1 MEYDTI
7 ICFEIHVELKTKTK
21 LFCACA
27 TEYGAPPNAQVCPVC
42 TGQPGSLP
50 VLSKKAVELC
60 VTAGKALHCTI
71 NATSR
76 FARKNYFYPD
86 LPKGYQIS
94 QYERPL
100 CENGYL
106 EITADNG
113 QPYAVGIRRIH
124 LEEDAGKL
132 VHSAN
137 SFERSDY
144 SLVDYNRSGI
154 PLIEIVA
161 DHTRNPLH
169 STREAQAYLETL
181 RQVLTYTEV
190 SDCIIEKGQFRC
202 DVNISLRPTRSHSYG
217 NRTEI
222 KNVASFKSVV
232 DALDYE
238 IKRQSEI
245 LQSGGQ
251 ISQETRLFDEEKR
264 ITVPMRTKEDA
275 PDYRYFPDPDLVD
288 IEINH
293 AFIEE
298 IESSMPELPEQTV
311 NRLID
316 KFAVSPNDALIL
328 ARDKNIA
335 NFFADCADHC
345 KDRKRLS
352 QWIIKE
358 LFKLLN
364 QASIPMHE
372 CSLSPRGFSDLVNR
386 IAQGEISD
394 KMGRAVLEE
403 MFETGGSPESIIVK
417 GGLKL
422 IDDTAVLERIVD
434 EVFTENPQA
443 VSQIAQGMT
452 KPVGFLI
459 GQVMKKTDGRAHPKT
474 VRELIQ
480 KSLESRFAG

>member
-1 MEYDTI
+1 VEYHTI

-27 TEYGAPPNAQVCPVC
+27 TEYGAPPNVQVCPVC

-60 VTAGKALHCTI
+60 IMAGKALHCTI
-71 NATSR
+71 NPASR

-113 QPYAVGIRRIH
+113 HPYAVGISRIH

-137 SFERSDY
+137 SFGQSDY

-161 DHTRNPLH
+161 DHTRNPLR

-181 RQVLTYTEV
+181 RQVLTYIEV

-202 DVNISLRPTRSHSYG
+202 DVNISLRPTGSRSYG
-217 NRTEI
+217 NRAEI
-222 KNVASFKSVV
+222 KNLASFKSVV

-245 LQSGGQ
+245 LESGGQ
-251 ISQETRLFDEEKR
+251 VSQETRLFDEKER
-264 ITVPMRTKEDA
+264 ATVPMRTKEDA

-288 IEINH
+288 LEIDR
-293 AFIEE
+293 AFVEE
-298 IESSMPELPEQTV
+298 IERSMPALPGETV
-311 NRLID
+311 NRLTNEFGI
-316 KFAVSPNDALIL
+316 PRNTTLIL

-335 NFFADCADHC
+335 NFFVACAERC
-345 KDRKRLS
+345 EDRKKLCH
-352 QWIIKE
+352 WIIKE
-358 LFKLLN
+358 LFMLLN
-364 QASIPMHE
+364 RASISIQA
-372 CSLSPRGFSDLVNR
+372 CSISPRGFAELINKISR
-386 IAQGEISD
+386 GEISD

-403 MFETGGSPESIIVK
+403 MFEAGGTPERIITER
-417 GGLKL
+417 GLKL
-422 IDDTAVLERIVD
+422 VDDTAVLQRIVD

-443 VSQIAQGMT
+443 VSQIEEGMT

-459 GQVMKKTDGRAHPKT
+459 GQVLKKTDGRAHPKI
-474 VRELIQ
+474 VRDLIR
-480 KSLESRFAG
+480 KSLGSRPAG

>member
-27 TEYGAPPNAQVCPVC
+27 TEYGAAPNAQVCPVC

-50 VLSKKAVELC
+50 VLNRKAAELC
-60 VTAGKALHCTI
+60 VMAGKALHCTI
-71 NATSR
+71 NTTSR

-94 QYERPL
+94 QYERPV
-100 CENGYL
+100 CEDGYL

-113 QPYAVGIRRIH
+113 HPYPVGIRRIH

-137 SFERSDY
+137 SFGQSDY

-161 DHTRNPLH
+161 DHTRNPLR

-181 RQVLTYTEV
+181 RQALQYINV

-202 DVNISLRPTRSHSYG
+202 DVNISLRPRASHKYG

-222 KNVASFKSVV
+222 KNLASFKSVA
-232 DALDYE
+232 DALSYE

-251 ISQETRLFDEEKR
+251 ISQETRLFDEKKR
-264 ITVPMRTKEDA
+264 VTLPMRSKEDA

-288 IEINH
+288 IEIDRT
-293 AFIEE
+293 FVEE
-298 IESSMPELPEQTV
+298 IESSMPELPGETV
-311 NRLID
+311 NRLTNEFGIPRN
-316 KFAVSPNDALIL
+316 AALVL
-328 ARDKNIA
+328 ARDKNVA
-335 NFFADCADHC
+335 HFFVACAEHC
-345 KDRKRLS
+345 EDS
-352 QWIIKE
+352 QKLCRWITKE
-358 LFKLLN
+358 LFMLLN
-364 QASIPMHE
+364 RASNTIQA
-372 CSLSPRGFSDLVNR
+372 CSVSPRGFSELINKISR
-386 IAQGEISD
+386 GEITD
-394 KMGRAVLEE
+394 RTGRAVLEE
-403 MFETGGSPESIIVK
+403 MFETGASPESIIVK
-417 GGLKL
+417 RGLNL
-422 IDDTAVLERIVD
+422 IEDTAVLQSIVD
-434 EVFTENPQA
+434 EVLTENPQA
-443 VSQIAQGMT
+443 ISQIAQGMT
-452 KPVGFLI
+452 KPVAFLM
-459 GQVMKKTDGRAHPKT
+459 GQVMKETDGRASPMA
-474 VRELIQ
+474 VRDLIRER
-480 KSLESRFAG
+480 LGLRPAG

>member
-21 LFCACA
+21 LFCGCA
-27 TEYGAPPNAQVCPVC
+27 TEYGAPPNVQVCPVC

-50 VLSKKAVELC
+50 VLNKKAVELC
-60 VTAGKALHCTI
+60 VMAGKAVHCTI
-71 NATSR
+71 NPASR

-106 EITADNG
+106 EITVDNG
-113 QPYAVGIRRIH
+113 HPYAVGIRRIH

-137 SFERSDY
+137 SFGQSDY

-161 DHTRNPLH
+161 DHTRNPLR

-202 DVNISLRPTRSHSYG
+202 DVNISLRPAGSPSYG
-217 NRTEI
+217 NRAEI
-222 KNVASFKSVV
+222 KNLASFKSVV

-251 ISQETRLFDEEKR
+251 VSQETRLFDEKER
-264 ITVPMRTKEDA
+264 VTVPMRTKEDA

-288 IEINH
+288 VEIDQ
-293 AFIEE
+293 AFVEE
-298 IESSMPELPEQTV
+298 IERSMPALPEETV
-311 NRLID
+311 NRLINE
-316 KFAVSPNDALIL
+316 FGIPRNNALIL
-328 ARDKNIA
+328 ARDKNVA
-335 NFFADCADHC
+335 NFFIASAEHC
-345 KDRKRLS
+345 EDKKKLCH
-352 QWIIKE
+352 WIIKE
-358 LFKLLN
+358 LFMLLKR
-364 QASIPMHE
+364 APVSIE
-372 CSLSPRGFSDLVNR
+372 ACSVSPRGFAELINKISR
-386 IAQGEISD
+386 GEISD
-394 KMGRAVLEE
+394 KMGRVVLEE
-403 MFETGGSPESIIVK
+403 MFETGGTPERIIAER
-417 GGLKL
+417 GLKL
-422 IDDTAVLERIVD
+422 VDDTAVLQGIVD
-434 EVFTENPQA
+434 EVFRENPQA
-443 VSQIAQGMT
+443 VSRIEEGMT

-459 GQVMKKTDGRAHPKT
+459 GQVMKKTDGRAPPKI
-474 VRELIQ
+474 VRDLIR
-480 KSLESRFAG
+480 KRLGSRPEG

>member
-1 MEYDTI
+1 VEHDTI
-7 ICFEIHVELKTKTK
+7 VCFEIHVELKTQTK
-21 LFCACA
+21 LFCVCS
-27 TEYGAPPNAQVCPVC
+27 TEYGAPPNTQVCPVC
-42 TGQPGSLP
+42 TGQPGALP
-50 VLSKKAVELC
+50 VLNKKAVELGIR
-60 VTAGKALHCTI
+60 AGKALHCTI
-71 NATSR
+71 NATSH

-106 EITADNG
+106 EITGDDG

-132 VHSAN
+132 VHSAD
-137 SFERSDY
+137 SFEKSDY

-154 PLIEIVA
+154 PLLEIVA
-161 DHTRNPLH
+161 DHTRNPLR
-169 STREAQAYLETL
+169 STREAQTYLETL
-181 RQVLTYTEV
+181 RQTLQYIDV
-190 SDCIIEKGQFRC
+190 SDCIIEKGQLRC
-202 DVNISLRPTRSHSYG
+202 DVNISLCPTRSHNYG

-238 IKRQSEI
+238 IKRQFEL

-251 ISQETRLFDEEKR
+251 VSQETRLFDEKNR
-264 ITVPMRTKEDA
+264 ITVPVRTKEDA
-275 PDYRYFPDPDLVD
+275 PDYRYFPDPDLVE
-288 IEINH
+288 IEIDRVFAENVKN
-293 AFIEE
+293 
-298 IESSMPELPEQTV
+298 STPELPEQKV

-316 KFAVSPNDALIL
+316 KFGVSPNDALIL

-345 KDRKRLS
+345 KDRKKLS

-372 CSLSPRGFSDLVNR
+372 CSVGPRDFSDLINR

-394 KMGRAVLEE
+394 TMGRAVLEE
-403 MFETGGSPESIIVK
+403 MFETGGTPESIITER
-417 GGLKL
+417 GLKL
-422 IDDTAVLERIVD
+422 IDDNAVLERIVD
-434 EVFTENPQA
+434 QVFTENPQA
-443 VSQIAQGMT
+443 VSQIARGMT
-452 KPVGFLI
+452 KPVSFLI
-459 GQVMKKTDGRAHPKT
+459 GQVMKKTDGRADPKK
-474 VRELIQ
+474 VRDLIQ
-480 KSLESRFAG
+480 KNLG

>member
-1 MEYDTI
+1 VEYDTI

-27 TEYGAPPNAQVCPVC
+27 TEYGAPPNVQVCPVC

-50 VLSKKAVELC
+50 VLNKKAVELC
-60 VTAGKALHCTI
+60 VMAGKALHCSI
-71 NATSR
+71 NPASR

-113 QPYAVGIRRIH
+113 HPYAVGIRRIH

-132 VHSAN
+132 VHSAS
-137 SFERSDY
+137 SFGQSDY

-161 DHTRNPLH
+161 DHTRNPLR

-202 DVNISLRPTRSHSYG
+202 DVNISLRPTGSHSYG
-217 NRTEI
+217 NRAEI
-222 KNVASFKSVV
+222 KNLSSFKSVV

-238 IKRQSEI
+238 IKRQVEL
-245 LQSGGQ
+245 LQSAGQ
-251 ISQETRLFDEEKR
+251 VSQETRLFDEKER
-264 ITVPMRTKEDA
+264 VTVAMRTKEDA

-288 IEINH
+288 IEIDRT
-293 AFIEE
+293 FIED
-298 IESSMPELPEQTV
+298 IEGRMPALPEETV
-311 NRLID
+311 DRLTNEFGIRR
-316 KFAVSPNDALIL
+316 NTALIL

-335 NFFADCADHC
+335 NFFVACAEHC
-345 KDRKRLS
+345 EDRQKLCR
-352 QWIIKE
+352 WIIKE
-358 LFKLLN
+358 LFMLLN
-364 QASIPMHE
+364 RASISIQA
-372 CSLSPRGFSDLVNR
+372 CSVSPRDFAELINKISR
-386 IAQGEISD
+386 GEISD

-403 MFETGGSPESIIVK
+403 MFETGGTPERIIAEK
-417 GGLKL
+417 DLKL
-422 IDDTAVLERIVD
+422 VDDTAVLQRIVD

-443 VSQIAQGMT
+443 VSQIARGMT
-452 KPVGFLI
+452 KPVDFLI
-459 GQVMKKTDGRAHPKT
+459 GQVMKKTDGRAPPRT
-474 VRELIQ
+474 VRDLIR
-480 KSLESRFAG
+480 KRLGSGLRG

>member
-1 MEYDTI
+1 VEYDTI
-7 ICFEIHVELKTKTK
+7 ICFEIHAELKTKTK

-27 TEYGAPPNAQVCPVC
+27 TEYGAPPNVQVCPVC

-50 VLSKKAVELC
+50 VLNKKAVELC
-60 VTAGKALHCTI
+60 VMAGKALHCTI
-71 NATSR
+71 NPASR

-113 QPYAVGIRRIH
+113 HPYAVGIRRIH

-137 SFERSDY
+137 SFGQSDY

-161 DHTRNPLH
+161 DHTRNPLR
-169 STREAQAYLETL
+169 STQEAQAYLETL

-202 DVNISLRPTRSHSYG
+202 DVNVSLRPKGSHSYG
-217 NRTEI
+217 NRAEI
-222 KNVASFKSVV
+222 KNLSSFKSVV
-232 DALDYE
+232 DALGYE
-238 IKRQSEI
+238 IKRQVEI

-251 ISQETRLFDEEKR
+251 VSQETRLFDEKER
-264 ITVPMRTKEDA
+264 VTVPMRTKEDA

-288 IEINH
+288 VEIDR
-293 AFIEE
+293 AFVEA
-298 IESSMPELPEQTV
+298 IESSMPALPEETV
-311 NRLID
+311 SRLID
-316 KFAVSPNDALIL
+316 EFGVPRNAALIL
-328 ARDKNIA
+328 ARDKNVA
-335 NFFADCADHC
+335 NFFVASAEHC
-345 KDRKRLS
+345 EDS
-352 QWIIKE
+352 QKLWRWITKE
-358 LFKLLN
+358 LFMLLKKSVISI
-364 QASIPMHE
+364 QA
-372 CSLSPRGFSDLVNR
+372 CSVSPKGFAELINKVSR
-386 IAQGEISD
+386 GEISD
-394 KMGRAVLEE
+394 KMGRAILEE
-403 MFETGGSPESIIVK
+403 MFETGATSERIIAER
-417 GGLKL
+417 GLKL
-422 IDDTAVLERIVD
+422 VDDSAALRRVVD
-434 EVFTENPQA
+434 EVFTENPQG

-459 GQVMKKTDGRAHPKT
+459 GQVMKKTDGRAHPKI
-474 VRELIQ
+474 VRDLIR
-480 KSLESRFAG
+480 KRLGSSPEG

>member
-1 MEYDTI
+1 VEYDTI

-21 LFCACA
+21 LFCACT
-27 TEYGAPPNAQVCPVC
+27 TECGAPPNAQVCPVC

-50 VLSKKAVELC
+50 VLNRKAVELS
-60 VTAGKALHCTI
+60 VMAGKALHCTI
-71 NATSR
+71 NPASR

-113 QPYAVGIRRIH
+113 HPYAVGIRRIH

-137 SFERSDY
+137 SFGQSDY

-161 DHTRNPLH
+161 DHTRNPLR
-169 STREAQAYLETL
+169 STQEAQAYLETL

-202 DVNISLRPTRSHSYG
+202 DVNVSLRPKGSHSYG
-217 NRTEI
+217 NRAEI
-222 KNVASFKSVV
+222 KNLSSFKSVV
-232 DALDYE
+232 DALGYE
-238 IKRQSEI
+238 IKRQVEI

-251 ISQETRLFDEEKR
+251 VSQETRLFDEKER
-264 ITVPMRTKEDA
+264 VTVPMRTKEDA

-288 IEINH
+288 VEIDR
-293 AFIEE
+293 AFVEA
-298 IESSMPELPEQTV
+298 IESSMPALPEETV
-311 NRLID
+311 SRLID
-316 KFAVSPNDALIL
+316 EFGVPRNAALIL
-328 ARDKNIA
+328 ARDKNVA
-335 NFFADCADHC
+335 NFFVASAEHC
-345 KDRKRLS
+345 EDS
-352 QWIIKE
+352 QKLWRWITKE
-358 LFKLLN
+358 LFMLLKKAVISI
-364 QASIPMHE
+364 QA
-372 CSLSPRGFSDLVNR
+372 CSVSPKGFAELINKVSR
-386 IAQGEISD
+386 GEISD
-394 KMGRAVLEE
+394 KMGRAILEE
-403 MFETGGSPESIIVK
+403 MFETGATSERIIAER
-417 GGLKL
+417 GLKL
-422 IDDTAVLERIVD
+422 VDDSAALRRVVD

-459 GQVMKKTDGRAHPKT
+459 GQVMKKTDGRAHPKI
-474 VRELIQ
+474 VRDLIR
-480 KSLESRFAG
+480 KRLGSSPEG

>member
-1 MEYDTI
+1 VEHDTI
-7 ICFEIHVELKTKTK
+7 ICFEIHVELKTQTK
-21 LFCACA
+21 LFCACS
-27 TEYGAPPNAQVCPVC
+27 TEYGAPPNTQVCPVC
-42 TGQPGSLP
+42 TGQPGALP
-50 VLSKKAVELC
+50 VLNKKAVELGIR
-60 VTAGKALHCTI
+60 AGNALHCTI

-100 CENGYL
+100 CENGYM
-106 EITADNG
+106 EITGDDG

-132 VHSAN
+132 VHSAD
-137 SFERSDY
+137 SFEKSDY

-154 PLIEIVA
+154 PLLEIVA
-161 DHTRNPLH
+161 DHTRNPLR

-181 RQVLTYTEV
+181 RQTLQYIDV
-190 SDCIIEKGQFRC
+190 SDCIIEKGQLRC
-202 DVNISLRPTRSHSYG
+202 DVNISLCPARSHHYG

-222 KNVASFKSVV
+222 KNVASFKSIV

-245 LQSGGQ
+245 LQSGGRV
-251 ISQETRLFDEEKR
+251 SQETRLFDEKKR
-264 ITVPMRTKEDA
+264 VTMPMRTKEDA
-275 PDYRYFPDPDLVD
+275 PDYRYFPDPDLVE
-288 IEINH
+288 IEIDS
-293 AFIEE
+293 AFAENVKNDT
-298 IESSMPELPEQTV
+298 PELPEHKV

-316 KFAVSPNDALIL
+316 TFGVSPDDALIL
-328 ARDKNIA
+328 ARDKNVA

-345 KDRKRLS
+345 TDRKKLS

-372 CSLSPRGFSDLVNR
+372 CSLSPRDFSDLINR

-403 MFETGGSPESIIVK
+403 MFETGGTPESIIAER
-417 GGLKL
+417 GLNL
-422 IDDTAVLERIVD
+422 IDDSAVLERIVD

-459 GQVMKKTDGRAHPKT
+459 GQVMKKTDGRAHPKK
-474 VRELIQ
+474 VRDLIQ
-480 KSLESRFAG
+480 KTLG

>member
-1 MEYDTI
+1 VEHDTI
-7 ICFEIHVELKTKTK
+7 ICFEIHVELKTQTK
-21 LFCACA
+21 LFCACS
-27 TEYGAPPNAQVCPVC
+27 TEYGAPPNTQVCPVC
-42 TGQPGSLP
+42 TGQPGALP
-50 VLSKKAVELC
+50 VLNKKAVELGIR
-60 VTAGKALHCTI
+60 AGNALHCTI

-100 CENGYL
+100 CENGYM
-106 EITADNG
+106 EITGDDG

-132 VHSAN
+132 VHSAD
-137 SFERSDY
+137 SFEKSDY

-154 PLIEIVA
+154 PLLEIVA
-161 DHTRNPLH
+161 DHTRNPLR

-181 RQVLTYTEV
+181 RQTLQYIDV
-190 SDCIIEKGQFRC
+190 SDCIIEKGQLRC
-202 DVNISLRPTRSHSYG
+202 DVNISLCPARSHHYG

-222 KNVASFKSVV
+222 KNVASFKSIV

-245 LQSGGQ
+245 LQSGGRV
-251 ISQETRLFDEEKR
+251 SQETRLFDEKKR
-264 ITVPMRTKEDA
+264 VTMPMRTKEDA
-275 PDYRYFPDPDLVD
+275 PDYRYFPDPDLVE
-288 IEINH
+288 IEIDS
-293 AFIEE
+293 AFAENVKNDT
-298 IESSMPELPEQTV
+298 PELPEHKV

-316 KFAVSPNDALIL
+316 TFGVSPDDALIL

-335 NFFADCADHC
+335 TFFAACADHC
-345 KDRKRLS
+345 KHSKKLS

-364 QASIPMHE
+364 QSSIAMHE
-372 CSLSPRGFSDLVNR
+372 CSLSPRDFSDLINR
-386 IAQGEISD
+386 IAQGEITD
-394 KMGRAVLEE
+394 KIGRAVLEE
-403 MFETGGSPESIIVK
+403 MFETGGTPESIIAER
-417 GGLKL
+417 GLNL
-422 IDDTAVLERIVD
+422 IDDSAVLESIVD

-443 VSQIAQGMT
+443 ASQIAQGMT

-459 GQVMKKTDGRAHPKT
+459 GQVMKKTDGRAHPKK
-474 VRELIQ
+474 VRGLIQ
-480 KSLESRFAG
+480 KKLG

>member
-60 VTAGKALHCTI
+60 VMAGKALHCTI

-106 EITADNG
+106 EITGDDG

-132 VHSAN
+132 VHSAD
-137 SFERSDY
+137 SFEKSDY

-161 DHTRNPLH
+161 DHTRNPLR

-181 RQVLTYTEV
+181 RQTLQYIDV
-190 SDCIIEKGQFRC
+190 SDCIIERGQFRC
-202 DVNISLRPTRSHSYG
+202 DVNISLRPKGSQPFG

-222 KNVASFKSVV
+222 KNLASFKSVV
-232 DALDYE
+232 DALSHE
-238 IKRQSEI
+238 IKRQLE
-245 LQSGGQ
+245 LVQSGGHVF
-251 ISQETRLFDEEKR
+251 QETRLFDEEKR
-264 ITVPMRTKEDA
+264 VTVPMRTKEDA
-275 PDYRYFPDPDLVD
+275 PDYRYFPDPDLVE
-288 IEINH
+288 IEIDR
-293 AFIEE
+293 AFAENVKNNT
-298 IESSMPELPEQTV
+298 PELPEQKV

-316 KFAVSPNDALIL
+316 KFGVSPNDALIL

-345 KDRKRLS
+345 KDRKKLS

-364 QASIPMHE
+364 QASTPMHE
-372 CSLSPRGFSDLVNR
+372 CSVSPRDFSDLINR

-403 MFETGGSPESIIVK
+403 MFETGASPESIIVK
-417 GGLKL
+417 RGLKL
-422 IDDTAVLERIVD
+422 IDDTAVLGKAVA
-434 EVFTENPQA
+434 EVMAEHPFA
-443 VSQIAQGMT
+443 ASQIAQGMT

-459 GQVMKKTDGRAHPKT
+459 GQVMKKTDGRAHPKI
-474 VRELIQ
+474 VRDLIR
-480 KSLESRFAG
+480 KRLGSKPAG

>member
-1 MEYDTI
+1 VEYDTI

-27 TEYGAPPNAQVCPVC
+27 TEYGAPPNVQVCPVC

-50 VLSKKAVELC
+50 VLNKKAVELC
-60 VTAGKALHCTI
+60 VMAGKALHCTI
-71 NATSR
+71 NPASR

-106 EITADNG
+106 EITTDDG
-113 QPYAVGIRRIH
+113 HPYAVGIGRIH

-137 SFERSDY
+137 SFGQSDY

-161 DHTRNPLH
+161 DHTRNPLR
-169 STREAQAYLETL
+169 STQEARVYLETL
-181 RQVLTYTEV
+181 RQILTYTEV

-202 DVNISLRPTRSHSYG
+202 DVNISLRPSGSHSYG
-217 NRTEI
+217 NRAEI

-238 IKRQSEI
+238 IKRQAEI

-251 ISQETRLFDEEKR
+251 VTQETRLFDEKQR

-275 PDYRYFPDPDLVD
+275 PDYRYFPDPDLVGV
-288 IEINH
+288 EIDQ
-293 AFIEE
+293 AFIED
-298 IESSMPELPEQTV
+298 IKSSMPALPEEMV
-311 NRLID
+311 NRLIN
-316 KFAVSPNDALIL
+316 KFGIPRNAALIL
-328 ARDKNIA
+328 ARDRHVV
-335 NFFADCADHC
+335 NFFLACAQHC
-345 KDRKRLS
+345 EDRKKLC
-352 QWIIKE
+352 QWITKE
-358 LFKLLN
+358 LFMLLN
-364 QASIPMHE
+364 RASISIEE
-372 CSLSPRGFSDLVNR
+372 CSVSPRGFAELMNKVSR
-386 IAQGEISD
+386 GEISD
-394 KMGRAVLEE
+394 KMGRAILEE
-403 MFETGGSPESIIVK
+403 MFEIGGTPERIIAER
-417 GGLKL
+417 GLKL
-422 IDDTAVLERIVD
+422 IDDTSALQRIVD

-443 VSQIAQGMT
+443 FGQIAEGMT
-452 KPVGFLI
+452 KPVDFLI
-459 GQVMKKTDGRAHPKT
+459 GQVLKKTDGRAPPKI
-474 VRELIQ
+474 VRDLIR
-480 KSLESRFAG
+480 KRLGSRPEG

>member
-27 TEYGAPPNAQVCPVC
+27 TEYGAPPNVQVCPVC

-50 VLSKKAVELC
+50 VLNKKAVELC
-60 VTAGKALHCTI
+60 VMAGKALHCTV
-71 NATSR
+71 NPASR

-94 QYERPL
+94 QYERPV

-113 QPYAVGIRRIH
+113 KPYAVGIRRIH

-137 SFERSDY
+137 SFGQSDY

-161 DHTRNPLH
+161 DHTHNPLR
-169 STREAQAYLETL
+169 STQEAQAYLETL

-202 DVNISLRPTRSHSYG
+202 DVNISLRPTGSHSYG
-217 NRTEI
+217 NRAEI
-222 KNVASFKSVV
+222 KNLSSFKSVV

-238 IKRQSEI
+238 IERQVKI

-251 ISQETRLFDEEKR
+251 VSQETRLFDEKER
-264 ITVPMRTKEDA
+264 VTVPMRTKEDA

-288 IEINH
+288 VEIDR
-293 AFIEE
+293 AFVEE
-298 IESSMPELPEQTV
+298 IESSMPALPEETV

-316 KFAVSPNDALIL
+316 EFGVPRNAALIL
-328 ARDKNIA
+328 ARDKNVA
-335 NFFADCADHC
+335 NFFAASAEHC
-345 KDRKRLS
+345 EDS
-352 QWIIKE
+352 QKLWRWITKE
-358 LFKLLN
+358 LFMLLKK
-364 QASIPMHE
+364 ASISIQA
-372 CSLSPRGFSDLVNR
+372 CSIGPRGFAELINKVSR
-386 IAQGEISD
+386 GEISD

-403 MFETGGSPESIIVK
+403 MFETGGTPERIITER
-417 GGLKL
+417 GLKL
-422 IDDTAVLERIVD
+422 IDDTAVLQRIVD

-459 GQVMKKTDGRAHPKT
+459 GQVMQKTDGLAHPKI
-474 VRELIQ
+474 VRDLIR
-480 KSLESRFAG
+480 KRLGSSPEG